1 MTRKRILV
9 VDDETSIVRMCTRAL
24 QGAGFEVEGVFSG
37 TEAIERCQE
46 ETFDLLL
53 IDLKM
58 PDFDGLEVL
67 RVVKE
72 LDPDMA
78 AIIITGYGTLES
90 VVKAMRLGVRE
101 YLNKPFDVD
110 DLVAAV
116 KKVLAVE
123 FRTGAMVKGN
133 LREMSLEGIVS
144 NHRG

>member
-1 MTRKRILV
+1 
-9 VDDETSIVRMCTRAL
+9 
-24 QGAGFEVEGVFSG
+24 
-37 TEAIERCQE
+37 
-46 ETFDLLL
+46 
-53 IDLKM
+53 
-58 PDFDGLEVL
+58 
-67 RVVKE
+67 VVKE

-101 YLNKPFDVD
+101 YLSKPFDVD

-123 FRTGAMVKGN
+123 FRTGTMVKGN

-144 NHRG
+144 PHRG